1 MRARFLEA
9 VVMMLPCAI
18 LSALLLPVGLAGPTD
33 SISAALVKSGHWKR
47 ARPLI
52 EQQYQANPNSAEL
65 AWLLSKVDLAYGDL
79 EQALSL
85 AEKAVAIDDKNSNYR
100 YQLAE
105 VCGRT
110 AEKASLFSKGHWA
123 KRFKAE
129 AETAAG
135 LDPNNLD
142 ARFGLLEYYL
152 QAPRLMGGGKEKAG
166 AMAEEIG
173 RIDSV
178 SGDLA
183 QARIAQDQKDPAKEH
198 IFFTN
203 AAEGSP
209 RAYDD
214 LISIAS
220 YFSRT
225 AATTEGS
232 PARADGRPPADL
244 SMAEKLAHQSAKLEP
259 GREDAYA
266 VLAGLYSAQKR
277 WKDLDAVLAESEK
290 HVPDN
295 LAPYYRA
302 AHVLLGQSSDGN
314 KDLTRGEIYLRKYLS
329 QNPEP
334 DSPSLAEAHWQLG
347 LVLEKEGRNK
357 EAASEV
363 EAALSMNPNL
373 ARAKIDLKRIQSGI

>member
-1 MRARFLEA
+1 M
-9 VVMMLPCAI
+9 VVPGAI
-18 LSALLLPVGLAGPTD
+18 LSAFLLPLGLAGPTD
-33 SISAALVKSGHWKR
+33 SISAALIKSGHWKR

-52 EQQYQANPNSAEL
+52 EQQYQANPNNAEL

-85 AEKAVAIDDKNSNYR
+85 AEKAVAIDEKNSNYH

-123 KRFKAE
+123 KRFRAE
-129 AETAAG
+129 AETAAS
-135 LDPNNLD
+135 LDPKNLD

-166 AMAEEIG
+166 AMADEIG

-178 SGDLA
+178 SGELA
-183 QARIAQDQKDPAKEH
+183 QARIAQEQKAWAKEH
-198 IFFTN
+198 AFITK

-209 RAYDD
+209 RTYGN
-214 LISIAS
+214 LITIAS

-232 PARADGRPPADL
+232 PARGDGRSPADL
-244 SMAEKLAHQSAKLEP
+244 SMAEKLAHQAAKLEP
-259 GREDAYA
+259 GHVGAYA

-277 WKDLDAVLAESEK
+277 WKDLESLLAESELQ
-290 HVPDN
+290 VPDS
-295 LAPYYRA
+295 LAPHYRA
-302 AHVLLGQSSDGN
+302 AHVLLSQSPHGG
-314 KDLTRGEIYLRKYLS
+314 KDLARGETYLRKYLS

-334 DSPSLAEAHWQLG
+334 DSPSLAEAHRQLG

-373 ARAKIDLKRIQSGI
+373 AGAKIDLTRIQSGR